1 MKCALGFTL
10 ASLVLLPGVAYAG
23 EFPGLVETLL
33 AVVAGVSLLL
43 GFATEVI
50 LCNLR
55 RQPFRWLRGLGYS
68 ALWLLGMFV
77 LMWTRRV

>member
-1 MKCALGFTL
+1 MKRTLLVAFLTL
-10 ASLVLLPGVAYAG
+10 ALVPGVAYAG